1 MTSAEKI
8 KELEQEL
15 ELTNHELKNWKDRD
29 GYSRETIDNN
39 QKIISQLQ
47 DQMKLRRDLASSIM
61 TILKL
66 STQRLG
72 QPTMESFYIPTEAFT
87 LIDTYLRRIEELYY
101 IIPTTSKSKK
111 DTQ

>member
-8 KELEQEL
+8 KELEGEMFL
-15 ELTNHELKNWKDRD
+15 INHELNKWKDQD
-29 GYSRETIDNN
+29 KALRETINN
-39 QKIISQLQ
+39 DEKIISELQ
-47 DQMKLRRDLASSIM
+47 DQMKLRRDLVSSIL
-61 TILKL
+61 TILRL

-87 LIDTYLRRIEELYY
+87 LIDTYLRRIEDLYY